1 MLSSFE
7 LIETMLNLYLNP
19 LMAVVGILYI
29 RIKKL
34 LLKAKL
40 YDSKYW
46 FFYCYGWKFWSDS
59 QELPWGILWGY
70 FWYETGD
77 IYTHLM
83 TLHAMAGLLMLIIE
97 RHHCHWIC
105 DGDNDNKSDIF

>member
-19 LMAVVGILYI
+19 FMAVVGILYI

-40 YDSKYW
+40 YDSKY
-46 FFYCYGWKFWSDS
+46 
-59 QELPWGILWGY
+59 
-70 FWYETGD
+70 
-77 IYTHLM
+77 
-83 TLHAMAGLLMLIIE
+83 
-97 RHHCHWIC
+97 
-105 DGDNDNKSDIF
+105 

>member
-29 RIKKL
+29 RIKNL

-40 YDSKYW
+40 YGKYL
-46 FFYCYGWKFWSDS
+46 FFDCYFFLLLWLK
-59 QELPWGILWGY
+59 IL
-70 FWYETGD
+70 
-77 IYTHLM
+77 I
-83 TLHAMAGLLMLIIE
+83 
-97 RHHCHWIC
+97 
-105 DGDNDNKSDIF
+105 